1 VKRLL
6 FVSYYFPPSGGPG
19 VQRTLKFVKYLPEN
33 GWAPTVL
40 TVDPRYASYPDVDDT
55 LAADVSDSLVVIK
68 TRSWDPY
75 GSYARLLGRPKD
87 DTVGVAFV
95 REESAGLRQ
104 RAGLWIRAN
113 LFTPDARYGWVPF
126 ARREANVLHRA
137 DPFDAVLTTG
147 PPHST
152 HLVGRALARKWGVP
166 WVADM
171 RDPWT
176 GIFYYPQ
183 LPMTRLAAAR
193 DQRFEKSVLSEAD
206 AVTVVSRSMV
216 TNLSKRVRREYTY
229 LPNGYDPDDFR
240 DVPAPANK
248 RFVIRHIGTL
258 SRTQNPKSVWSQLQ
272 LLVSKSP
279 GDVAVELIGH
289 VDAEIIMS
297 IREHGL
303 DDTVRILPYVDHDRA
318 VALMQDSS
326 LLLLVIPD
334 GASSHEIVTGKLFEY
349 LASGRPT
356 LAIGPPDGDAGAILR
371 DCSGGR
377 MFAHGDS
384 EGVHAYLAE
393 QYGAFWRGEANHG
406 ADRAGVQLYARPAQ
420 ASALAKLLHRVSTG
434 GTIE

>member
-1 VKRLL
+1 
-6 FVSYYFPPSGGPG
+6 
-19 VQRTLKFVKYLPEN
+19 
-33 GWAPTVL
+33 
-40 TVDPRYASYPDVDDT
+40 
-55 LAADVSDSLVVIK
+55 
-68 TRSWDPY
+68 
-75 GSYARLLGRPKD
+75 
-87 DTVGVAFV
+87 
-95 REESAGLRQ
+95 
-104 RAGLWIRAN
+104 
-113 LFTPDARYGWVPF
+113 
-126 ARREANVLHRA
+126 
-137 DPFDAVLTTG
+137 
-147 PPHST
+147 
-152 HLVGRALARKWGVP
+152 
-166 WVADM
+166 M

-176 GIFYYPQ
+176 GIHYYPQ

-193 DQRFEKSVLSEAD
+193 DQRFEKSVLTEAD

-216 TNLSKRVRREYTY
+216 TNLSKRVSREYTY

-258 SRTQNPKSVWSQLQ
+258 SRTQNPKRLWRQLQ

-289 VDAEIIMS
+289 VDAEISMS

-303 DDTVRILPYVDHDRA
+303 DDIVRILPYVDHDRA

-377 MFAHGDS
+377 IFAHGDS

-393 QYGAFWRGEANHG
+393 QYGAFRRGEANPG

-420 ASALAKLLHRVSTG
+420 ASALANLLHRVST
-434 GTIE
+434 ERHD